1 MSTLQVPA
9 IQLDGNEFATIT
21 RWGMV
26 GGFTFRSGD
35 RLILG
40 AVQEGAL
47 CLLRPSGYGWPMLG
61 RSNRGGLVAEPGRVP
76 ASPRR
81 WSPVGGISAVER
93 SLERAVV
100 DPGMWW
106 VCTANLEGTRELHLS
121 APEFE
126 RLLRELT
133 DRGEPV
139 AISGA
144 LSLNEARRLLMGCP
158 TRMVRL
164 SPERPALPAAV
175 GTLVDGPWPRPP
187 ARAAL
192 QAVREPPHVPE
203 HAPVQLQLFTSPRF
217 RDAG

>member
-9 IQLDGNEFATIT
+9 IQLDGNELATIT
-21 RWGMV
+21 RWGTV

-40 AVQEGAL
+40 PVQEGTL

-61 RSNRGGLVAEPGRVP
+61 RSSRGALLAEPGRVP

-81 WSPVGGISAVER
+81 WSPVGGVHAVER
-93 SLERAVV
+93 ALERAVV
-100 DPGMWW
+100 DLGNWW
-106 VCTANLEGTRELHLS
+106 VCVQEPSGIRELYLS

-133 DRGEPV
+133 DGDEAV

-144 LSLNEARRLLMGCP
+144 LTLNEARRLLPGCP
-158 TRMVRL
+158 SRMVRL
-164 SPERPALPAAV
+164 CPERPPLPAAV

-187 ARAAL
+187 ARVAP
-192 QAVREPPHVPE
+192 QTVREPPHIAE